1 MDDAARPIEP
11 LRLEDAW
18 PLFGLRIRT
27 PRLELRLPTDDGL
40 LPLLAVALDGIHP
53 PEEMPFG
60 VAWTDAPRPAFERGF
75 LQHHW
80 QMRAGWSPQRWQLNL
95 VAVVDGAIVG
105 SQSIHAEDFAIHRV
119 VDTGSWLGRRWQGRG
134 LGKEMRHGVLGFAFE
149 GLGARWAESGAFL
162 DNAAS
167 NAVSRAL
174 GYEENG
180 RGSYAPRGEAREMQK
195 WRLAADVW
203 RLRPHPEVAIEG
215 LEACRDL
222 FGA

>member
-1 MDDAARPIEP
+1 
-11 LRLEDAW
+11 
-18 PLFGLRIRT
+18 
-27 PRLELRLPTDDGL
+27 
-40 LPLLAVALDGIHP
+40 VALDGVHP
-53 PEEMPFG
+53 PEAMPFA
-60 VAWTDAPRPAFERGF
+60 VPWTDKPRPAFEREF

-80 QMRAGWSPQRWQLNL
+80 LMRGSSTPARWQINL
-95 VAVVDGAIVG
+95 VAVADGSIVG
-105 SQSIHAEDFAIHRV
+105 SQSIHAEAFATHRV

-134 LGKEMRHGVLGFAFE
+134 LGKEMRHAVLGFAFD

-162 DNAAS
+162 DNEAS

-203 RLRPHPEVAIEG
+203 RARPHPEVTIEE
-215 LEACRDL
+215 LEGCRDL